1 MKHGTLLT
9 SILALP
15 AMHATGHTVDVKWPD
30 EVRGV
35 LKHAGGNR
43 DELESALRKV
53 KGRDTGYLIAHAS
66 QYDLVNLTAEQIV
79 ENVTYARTCANRL
92 LDGPKRSCY

>member
-1 MKHGTLLT
+1 MFSKWIHPCITALLV
-9 SILALP
+9 SVGLMQA
-15 AMHATGHTVDVKWPD
+15 AESGG
-30 EVRGV
+30 ER
-35 LKHAGGNR
+35 LKDSLIRSGGNR
-43 DELESALRKV
+43 AELESALRKV